1 MSQPPKP
8 RGLGRGLSALLGDD
22 EVASAVTPTA
32 PAPPAAVPT
41 ASSSAPTVSAPAASA
56 DGGEPAR
63 AAANRT
69 PITLPIG
76 QLKPG
81 KMQPRTSFEG
91 IEALVE
97 SVKEYGLL
105 QPILVRPLR
114 DAADSYEIIAGERRW
129 RAAQK
134 AQLHDVP
141 VVIRTIDD
149 LDALQIGLVENLQ
162 RSDLTAID
170 EAQGYKRLIDEY
182 KHTQEDIAR
191 MMGRSRPH
199 VANTIRLLDLPPA
212 VQEMVRDG
220 QLTAGLGRALIGVPD
235 PLAMAKQAV
244 AEKLSVRDLERLAGD
259 TKKKAKGLAGGGAG
273 KGRPGAA
280 GGSPKTA
287 DTRALEKR
295 LEEALGLKVD
305 LTLRGLGEQSV
316 LTLEIRDFD
325 QLDTVVDK
333 LTRR

>member
-22 EVASAVTPTA
+22 EVVSAV
-32 PAPPAAVPT
+32 
-41 ASSSAPTVSAPAASA
+41 APAAPAGASA
-56 DGGEPAR
+56 TPPTVVQPDPDATETAR
-63 AAANRT
+63 LSLGKM
-69 PITLPIG
+69 PPLTLPIG

-91 IEALVE
+91 IEMLVE

-149 LDALQIGLVENLQ
+149 HDALQIGLVENLQ

-170 EAQGYKRLIDEY
+170 EALGYKRLIEEY
-182 KHTQEDIAR
+182 GHTQEEIAR

-212 VQEMVRDG
+212 VQDMVRDG
-220 QLTAGLGRALIGVPD
+220 QLTAGLGRTLIGVPD
-235 PLAMAKQAV
+235 PLAMAQRAI
-244 AEKLSVRDLERLAGD
+244 AEKLTVRDLERLAGATKQPSRPAGSAKAKTGGAASGAAKSAD
-259 TKKKAKGLAGGGAG
+259 TK
-273 KGRPGAA
+273 
-280 GGSPKTA
+280 
-287 DTRALEKR
+287 ALERR